1 MAGARGRGRGRG
13 GGPRS
18 VSQQYLQNSA
28 NEAGLDIKN
37 VGRSA
42 AVGIFPDLEL
52 HSNGERRLLEH
63 ESDLLK
69 EKRDGKSVGGSSSTE
84 AVANNGED
92 NTKVKQEANTSTTS
106 STTTQDDTSSSNKP
120 KSPKTIYLISKSR
133 EMNHKFQNS
142 VFYIRG
148 STKEVPDVE
157 RFSDRFREYF

>member
-69 EKRDGKSVGGSSSTE
+69 EKRNGVGKSVGGSGSTE
-84 AVANNGED
+84 AAAAVMANNGED
-92 NTKVKQEANTSTTS
+92 ATKVKQESNTST
-106 STTTQDDTSSSNKP
+106 STTTQ
-120 KSPKTIYLISKSR
+120 SPCVWRRNRYVICNIYRTTIA
-133 EMNHKFQNS
+133 
-142 VFYIRG
+142 
-148 STKEVPDVE
+148 
-157 RFSDRFREYF
+157 